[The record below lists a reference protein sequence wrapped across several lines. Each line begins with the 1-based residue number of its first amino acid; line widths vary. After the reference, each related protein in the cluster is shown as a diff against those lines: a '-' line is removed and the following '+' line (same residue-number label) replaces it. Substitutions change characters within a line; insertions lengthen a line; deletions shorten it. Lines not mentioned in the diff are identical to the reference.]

1 MDAKRTFFNGKELIV
16 RKENP
21 EFEYPIVEE
30 GLLIASKILAHS
42 RYRDIKKSGKKL
54 FTKLMIMK

>member
-30 GLLIASKILAHS
+30 GLLITSKIL
-42 RYRDIKKSGKKL
+42 DISTQPLQGYKKEWI
-54 FTKLMIMK
+54 FFCE